1 MSGPMYSFRV
11 TSPTVRALLD
21 KLPHRSRFI
30 RDAVTERL
38 LGEAVNAVDRPPPD
52 LAAESPD
59 PRLDALRSG
68 LAAISEAGTAL
79 MARGGTDLTPELRTG
94 LTGICEAAAQLAAQ
108 TRQDPS
114 AARDDEGG
122 DPDLEHDPSS
132 GADDLS
138 SADLPNSD
146 KDTQS

>member
-38 LGEAVNAVDRPPPD
+38 LGEAVNAG
-52 LAAESPD
+52 AEPATSEPVVSPD
-59 PRLDALRSG
+59 PSMDALRSG

-79 MARGGTDLTPELRTG
+79 MARSGADLTPELRAG
-94 LTGICEAAAQLAAQ
+94 LDGICEAAAQLAAQ

-114 AARDDEGG
+114 TARDDEGG

-138 SADLPNSD
+138 ADFPNSD